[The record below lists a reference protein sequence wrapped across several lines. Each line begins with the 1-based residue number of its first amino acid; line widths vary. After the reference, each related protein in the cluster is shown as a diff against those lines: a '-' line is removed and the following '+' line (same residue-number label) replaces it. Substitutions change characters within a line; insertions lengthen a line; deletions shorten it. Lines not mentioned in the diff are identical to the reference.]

1 MSAST
6 TPSHAGGSRPDMLS
20 VYGWSGGAEL
30 SPRLSDVD
38 TKQNPYFVNT
48 RLYQASDVFGSS
60 ERQVARAAVGAVKA
74 AEPRPVPSAGEGL
87 RPRFVLLRRGFIAF
101 LSLVTLGLL
110 LASFAIATA
119 AGPLVTGIALAIM
132 WSGNAAVT
140 IAAHVHGRRSGD
152 YLLSKRGSKAAVVLA
167 VGMTVVA
174 VIAAIEFSLK

>member
-6 TPSHAGGSRPDMLS
+6 TPSHASGSRPDMLS
-20 VYGWSGGAEL
+20 VYGWSGGAGL

-48 RLYQASDVFGSS
+48 RLYQASVFGSS
-60 ERQVARAAVGAVKA
+60 ERRVARAAVGAVKA
-74 AEPRPVPSAGEGL
+74 AEPPPVPSAGEGL
-87 RPRFVLLRRGFIAF
+87 RPRFVLLRRGFVAF
-101 LSLVTLGLL
+101 LTLVTLGLL

-152 YLLSKRGSKAAVVLA
+152 YLLSRRGSKAAVVLA
-167 VGMTVVA
+167 VGMTLVA